1 MKKNLQNSFLFFK
14 ENGYLILKNVL
25 KKSEIIEINKIL
37 KTLEKKQKNNGRGLS
52 EPGIK
57 KSLVHSLHK
66 ENKIKKLVF
75 EKKWYTDTCKK
86 LIKSAEII
94 TWNCKSNLKKK
105 WHGSAEYYHQ
115 DYEYWRDYGFKNSNM
130 ISCMLFLDKH
140 NHENGGMWI
149 FPKSHKKHYKHIK
162 FLNINSLQKNLIPSS
177 TLDKLSKKTK
187 PIKLNEEPGSC
198 IFFH

>member
-105 WHGSAEYYHQ
+105 MAWFS
-115 DYEYWRDYGFKNSNM
+115 R
-130 ISCMLFLDKH
+130 IL
-140 NHENGGMWI
+140 
-149 FPKSHKKHYKHIK
+149 
-162 FLNINSLQKNLIPSS
+162 PSR
-177 TLDKLSKKTK
+177 
-187 PIKLNEEPGSC
+187 
-198 IFFH
+198 F